1 MALYRSKPQEV
12 QAIQWTGD
20 NVDEVLH
27 AVPDKTMYFSE
38 QDKDCRTS
46 ELKLRAGVDGAQ
58 EWVPVPVGHWLVHPP
73 GDLSDVWPV
82 EDEYFRNKYEEVAQ
96 DPDFAT

>member
-1 MALYRSKPQEV
+1 MTLYRSKPQEV
-12 QAIQWTGD
+12 EAIQWTGD
-20 NVDEVLH
+20 NAVDVLS
-27 AVPDKTMYFSE
+27 AVPDKTVYRR
-38 QDKDCRTS
+38 DRN
-46 ELKLRAGVDGAQ
+46 ELRLQAGVDGAQ
-58 EWVPVPVGHWLVHPP
+58 EWVPVPIGHWLVHPP